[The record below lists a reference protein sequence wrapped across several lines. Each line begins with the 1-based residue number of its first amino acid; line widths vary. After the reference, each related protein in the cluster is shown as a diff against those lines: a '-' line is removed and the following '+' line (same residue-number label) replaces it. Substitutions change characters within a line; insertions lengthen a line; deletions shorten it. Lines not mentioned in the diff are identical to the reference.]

1 MMFSVRSFIAPNA
14 FSQSLLVLGRPD
26 ASSTR
31 AKESARHCQE
41 EDKAMVALTRW
52 KEMEA
57 AEQEKNNAAA
67 VTPKDVEKPS

>member
-1 MMFSVRSFIAPNA
+1 
-14 FSQSLLVLGRPD
+14 
-26 ASSTR
+26 
-31 AKESARHCQE
+31 
-41 EDKAMVALTRW
+41 MVALTRW